1 MSTLTFILLIYVIL
15 DIILDT
21 TAIILLKR
29 KGITLRGMAN
39 QIRWVFSKPY
49 RNHDYDTDEWESH
62 DHTNQDFTEEDYL
75 DEDDDDIL
83 A

>member
-1 MSTLTFILLIYVIL
+1 MSTLTIILLIYVIL

-49 RNHDYDTDEWESH
+49 DTDEWESH

-75 DEDDDDIL
+75 DDEDDDIL